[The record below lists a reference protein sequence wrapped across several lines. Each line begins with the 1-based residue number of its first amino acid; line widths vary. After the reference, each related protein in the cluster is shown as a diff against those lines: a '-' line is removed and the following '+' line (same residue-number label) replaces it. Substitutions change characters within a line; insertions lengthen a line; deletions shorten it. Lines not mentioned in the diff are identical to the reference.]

1 MTESQVRCSVVVRSA
16 QCFSSNSMGLEPL
29 VSTISVREFSYNPS
43 AVFARVEKGE
53 AVQVTRHGNVI
64 AMLLPSSGPMARYSD
79 LVAQGK
85 IRLKSAT
92 TSELAGL
99 AAYELPA
106 DAPDPVL
113 LLLAERE
120 EEDR

>member
-1 MTESQVRCSVVVRSA
+1 M
-16 QCFSSNSMGLEPL
+16 
-29 VSTISVREFSYNPS
+29 STISVREFSYNPS
-43 AVFARVEKGE
+43 SVFARVEKGE

-64 AMLLPSSGPMARYSD
+64 AILLPASGPVTRYSD

-85 IRLKSAT
+85 IRLKGAT
-92 TSELAGL
+92 TSDLDRL
-99 AAYELPA
+99 PQYQLPA
-106 DAPDPVL
+106 GAPDPVE

>member
-1 MTESQVRCSVVVRSA
+1 M
-16 QCFSSNSMGLEPL
+16 
-29 VSTISVREFSYNPS
+29 STISVREFSYNPS

-64 AMLLPSSGPMARYSD
+64 AILLPGSGPASRYAD

-85 IRLKSAT
+85 IRLKAAT
-92 TSELAGL
+92 TSSLDRL
-99 AAYELPA
+99 PIWHLPA
-106 DAPDPVL
+106 GAPDPVE

-120 EEDR
+120 DDDR

>member
-1 MTESQVRCSVVVRSA
+1 M
-16 QCFSSNSMGLEPL
+16 
-29 VSTISVREFSYNPS
+29 STISVREFSYNPS

-64 AMLLPSSGPMARYSD
+64 AILLPGAGPVARYSG

-85 IRLKSAT
+85 IRLKAVT
-92 TSELAGL
+92 TSDLDRLPRYEVPAG
-99 AAYELPA
+99 
-106 DAPDPVL
+106 APDPVD

-120 EEDR
+120 EEGEL

>member
-1 MTESQVRCSVVVRSA
+1 M
-16 QCFSSNSMGLEPL
+16 
-29 VSTISVREFSYNPS
+29 STISVREFSYNPS

-64 AMLLPSSGPMARYSD
+64 AILLPGSGPVTRYSD

-85 IRLKSAT
+85 IRLKGAT
-92 TSELAGL
+92 TSDLDRL
-99 AAYELPA
+99 PQYELRA
-106 DAPDPVL
+106 GAPDPVE

>member
-1 MTESQVRCSVVVRSA
+1 M
-16 QCFSSNSMGLEPL
+16 
-29 VSTISVREFSYNPS
+29 STISVREFSYNPS

-64 AMLLPSSGPMARYSD
+64 AILLPASGPVARYAD

-85 IRLKSAT
+85 IRLKAATSADRAR
-92 TSELAGL
+92 LPH
-99 AAYELPA
+99 YEVPA
-106 DAPDPVL
+106 DVSPLD

-120 EEDR
+120 EDDR